1 MAFAGLNY
9 LAIFLAAVASFMFG
23 GVWYS
28 VLSRQWLAAIGKTA
42 DEVKHSARAMPVL
55 LAVTLVAQLIMA
67 WVLAGVIGH
76 LGPGQVTIR
85 NALISAAFVWVG
97 FVATTLVV
105 NHGYGG
111 QKWSLT
117 VIDGAHWL
125 CVLLIQGFVIGAFGV
140 R

>member
-1 MAFAGLNY
+1 MVFAGLNY
-9 LAIFLAAVASFMFG
+9 LAIVIAAVAGFMFG
-23 GVWYS
+23 GAWYTM
-28 VLSRQWLAAIGKTA
+28 LSGQWLAAVGKSA
-42 DEVKHSARAMPVL
+42 DEIKRSTRSMPVL
-55 LAVTLVAQLIMA
+55 LATTLAAQLIMA

-85 NALISAAFVWVG
+85 NGLISAAFNWVG

-111 QKWSLT
+111 QKPSLT
-117 VIDGAHWL
+117 LIDGAHWL
-125 CVLLIQGFVIGAFGV
+125 GVLLIQGFVIGAFGV